1 MQEQSPEE
9 AGGWCVCVL
18 VSNPDPLHLCP
29 KLCVCPC
36 VLKYFRKVLQMSLA
50 LINFRPGSHSTG
62 LYRTHSKLHIPF
74 KYKLTLYLC

>member
-29 KLCVCPC
+29 KLCVCLC
-36 VLKYFRKVLQMSLA
+36 VFVEIFSEGLA
-50 LINFRPGSHSTG
+50 DVSST
-62 LYRTHSKLHIPF
+62 Y
-74 KYKLTLYLC
+74 